1 MDFKTQLKKFRN
13 QAGISVYKLSKIS
26 GIPKSTIFNY
36 ELGVSPT
43 LEKADKLL
51 KALGV
56 SISIGAE
63 VDLERIREQKP
74 MAEYIEKNNAI
85 NLISD
90 VLEDEWG
97 YEGIREDID
106 FIISKIPAADVAEV
120 KHGKWIEVQK
130 ENIWNDI
137 VPVLECSACGKY
149 TVGTRG
155 IMTKSNYCPNC
166 GAKMDLED

>member
-1 MDFKTQLKKFRN
+1 MTE
-13 QAGISVYKLSKIS
+13 Y
-26 GIPKSTIFNY
+26 
-36 ELGVSPT
+36 
-43 LEKADKLL
+43 LEKAALVRIL
-51 KALGV
+51 RAKAEMGRLSECSV
-56 SISIGAE
+56 CFDNVA
-63 VDLERIREQKP
+63 K
-74 MAEYIEKNNAI
+74 MIEP
-85 NLISD
+85 L
-90 VLEDEWG
+90 
-97 YEGIREDID
+97 
-106 FIISKIPAADVAEV
+106 PAADVAEV

>member
-1 MDFKTQLKKFRN
+1 MTEYIKREDAL
-13 QAGISVYKLSKIS
+13 GCV
-26 GIPKSTIFNY
+26 
-36 ELGVSPT
+36 LGVF
-43 LEKADKLL
+43 DRQ
-51 KALGV
+51 
-56 SISIGAE
+56 
-63 VDLERIREQKP
+63 RIKE
-74 MAEYIEKNNAI
+74 
-85 NLISD
+85 L
-90 VLEDEWG
+90 
-97 YEGIREDID
+97 
-106 FIISKIPAADVAEV
+106 PAADVEEV

>member
-1 MDFKTQLKKFRN
+1 
-13 QAGISVYKLSKIS
+13 
-26 GIPKSTIFNY
+26 
-36 ELGVSPT
+36 
-43 LEKADKLL
+43 
-51 KALGV
+51 
-56 SISIGAE
+56 
-63 VDLERIREQKP
+63 
-74 MAEYIEKNNAI
+74 MAEYIK
-85 NLISD
+85 
-90 VLEDEWG
+90 
-97 YEGIREDID
+97 REDALGCVLGVFDRQRI
-106 FIISKIPAADVAEV
+106 KELPAADVEEV